1 MKKVLTITS
10 LVCLGISALMLI
22 LAIFDVFSL
31 SGIVSNLLFT
41 LLTILSV
48 CILLNNISSL
58 LEKKNIYSIIIGVFI
73 LISAILFLIVIWSK
87 NTNDTFLKITVV
99 FSFITI
105 LANIIVSNVLKL
117 YKNLLW
123 LQIPAYITLV
133 YIELVVTL
141 LVFDNKILYEKM
153 PALFFAI
160 VIVAIALLVSLSI
173 LSKKYVN
180 NNYPEKNKITITL
193 EEYEG
198 MKREIAELKERLNS
212 KSNN

>member
-1 MKKVLTITS
+1 MKKVLIITS

>member
-1 MKKVLTITS
+1 M
-10 LVCLGISALMLI
+10 
-22 LAIFDVFSL
+22 
-31 SGIVSNLLFT
+31 
-41 LLTILSV
+41 
-48 CILLNNISSL
+48 
-58 LEKKNIYSIIIGVFI
+58 
-73 LISAILFLIVIWSK
+73 
-87 NTNDTFLKITVV
+87 
-99 FSFITI
+99 
-105 LANIIVSNVLKL
+105 KL